1 MDLPRLARACAAIPS
16 LGPCPWPFVLA
27 QTQVRRVALA
37 PEPVPACAGKH
48 LSSVLAASLATAAVP
63 MRAAPDSG
71 FPVDDAIL
79 AKIVEAAAR

>member
-1 MDLPRLARACAAIPS
+1 MDLLRLARACAAIPS

-27 QTQVRRVALA
+27 QTRYAEWRLA
-37 PEPVPACAGKH
+37 PEPAPACAGKH

-71 FPVDDAIL
+71 FPVGDAIL
-79 AKIVEAAAR
+79 TEIAEAAAR